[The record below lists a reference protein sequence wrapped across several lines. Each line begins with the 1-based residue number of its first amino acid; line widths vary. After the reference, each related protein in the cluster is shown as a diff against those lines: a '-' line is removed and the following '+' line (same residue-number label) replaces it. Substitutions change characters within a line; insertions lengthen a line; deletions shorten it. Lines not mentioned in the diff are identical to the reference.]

1 MVECLKIKKLR
12 QLCIVI
18 LLLFCKIIIIIIIKH
33 NVIYSAIVLLQKYTI
48 HLFNCYNLSNV
59 I

>member
-1 MVECLKIKKLR
+1 MFKIKKLR

-33 NVIYSAIVLLQKYTI
+33 
-48 HLFNCYNLSNV
+48 LFL
-59 I
+59 